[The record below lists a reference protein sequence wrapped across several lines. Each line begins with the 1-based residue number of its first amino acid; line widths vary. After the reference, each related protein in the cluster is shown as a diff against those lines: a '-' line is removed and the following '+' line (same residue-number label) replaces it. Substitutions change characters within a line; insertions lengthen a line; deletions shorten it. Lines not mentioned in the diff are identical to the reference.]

1 MTAKQEGEDYEGI
14 ADNKSI
20 REEMCTLARA
30 FCFIYPDDYSLA
42 LFFVKKKL
50 LILLNILDLFWFTL
64 IGRDI
69 NAPQQPSSS
78 LQQ

>member
-1 MTAKQEGEDYEGI
+1 MKAKQEGEDHEGI

-20 REEMCTLARA
+20 REEMFTLARA

-50 LILLNILDLFWFTL
+50 LILLNILDLLWFTL

-69 NAPQQPSSS
+69 NASQQTSSS